1 MTIKQ
6 CLQQQMSQSIQHVN
20 SCLVCRKLE
29 VKMPKF
35 NMEQSYSLHNL
46 LPDMGMTSVF
56 NNLSNLTKLTEDKG
70 LKLSEVSC
78 HFRYHVAKYVPVPQ
92 IVQQN
97 TFNLA
102 VKL

>member
-6 CLQQQMSQSIQHVN
+6 CLQQQMSQSTQHVN

-56 NNLSNLTKLTEDKG
+56 NNLSNLTKLSEDKG
-70 LKLSEVSC
+70 LKVSEVS
-78 HFRYHVAKYVPVPQ
+78 HFRYRVVTYVPVPQ